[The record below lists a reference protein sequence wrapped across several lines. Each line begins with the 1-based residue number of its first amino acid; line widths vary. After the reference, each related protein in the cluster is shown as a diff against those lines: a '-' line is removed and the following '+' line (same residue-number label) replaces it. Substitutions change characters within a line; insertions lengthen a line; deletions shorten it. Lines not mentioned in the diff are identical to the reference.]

1 MEKKKKSNVQLSEAG
16 KEFCTKTRQNQD
28 RFPTLFP
35 AVNSCRVFLPKMHLR
50 LLLLY
55 GGARAFISV
64 GTCSEMRFTV
74 STLEE
79 DKRCRGHMCGRCRSS
94 TRRRNCGVTRR

>member
-1 MEKKKKSNVQLSEAG
+1 MEKKSNVQLSEAG

-35 AVNSCRVFLPKMHLR
+35 AVNSCRVFPLSPVLKMHLR

-55 GGARAFISV
+55 GGTRALISV
-64 GTCSEMRFTV
+64 GARSEMHFTV
-74 STLEE
+74 STVEE
-79 DKRCRGHMCGRCRSS
+79 DKAAE
-94 TRRRNCGVTRR
+94 VTFMEVQGLKEEQELRPN